1 MHPHTVIYSPLG
13 KARTRVVGIPWLETP
28 ARMCRYVA
36 STGRPL
42 TPVAHHTRG
51 SFLRASAR
59 TGRSMIQSEKDFAC
73 QEKINKTF
81 CYTRKN
87 CSQYSASD
95 NHDIKTNF
103 EACPSSIGES
113 RPIVLLVRQDSIWG
127 GPVPALSLAA
137 SARG

>member
-28 ARMCRYVA
+28 ARMCSYVA

-42 TPVAHHTRG
+42 TAPG
-51 SFLRASAR
+51 FFSSSFAAR